1 MVYQLI
7 GLSVYPLT
15 VNQSR
20 PASLL
25 PWLRAYNH
33 FLMKRLILASRSLRR
48 QEVLRNAGFEFEVVP
63 SQVEEKNLSGET
75 PAALV
80 ERLARLKAQD
90 VATKLAPRVDAL
102 VLGADTV
109 VVVDGTLLGKP
120 HSPQEAAAM
129 LEKLSGK
136 QHEVITGVALVEP
149 GHPALAVAHEIT
161 LVFFRPLTRQEI
173 SDYVASS
180 EPLDKAGAYAI
191 QGRAGRFVTRV
202 EGCYFNVV
210 GLPVALVDR
219 LLREW
224 TSGEA

>member
-1 MVYQLI
+1 
-7 GLSVYPLT
+7 
-15 VNQSR
+15 
-20 PASLL
+20 
-25 PWLRAYNH
+25 
-33 FLMKRLILASRSLRR
+33 MKHLILASRSLRR
-48 QEVLRNAGFEFEVVP
+48 QEVLRNAGFEFEVIP
-63 SQVEEKNLSGET
+63 SQVEENPLSGET

-90 VATKLAPRVDAL
+90 VAAKLGPRDDAL

-109 VVVDGTLLGKP
+109 VVNDGALLGKP
-120 HSPQEAAAM
+120 QSSQEAAAM
-129 LEKLSGK
+129 LERLSGNA
-136 QHEVITGVALVEP
+136 HEVVTGVALAEP
-149 GHPALAVAHEIT
+149 GRSSLAVAHEIT
-161 LVFFRPLTRQEI
+161 RVFFRPLTRQEI
-173 SDYVASS
+173 SDYIASG

-224 TSGEA
+224 TSSKA